1 MARVSDRF
9 AGWSDAASG
18 GAVAWFA
25 GARERVRSAALGRLG
40 VLSWREIGRA
50 DRFALGGLMLV
61 LLAGLVLRV
70 LFMLAWGPA
79 FMGYSDSSAYLGM
92 ASGGALWGN
101 PLHPV
106 GYPVFL
112 LDAHAIVPTAWFVI
126 GLQHLFGL
134 CSAVLIWLTVRR
146 AGAPR
151 IAALLPAAVVAL
163 NGAEMFLEHS
173 ILSEPLFI
181 LLISICLYSASRAA
195 SPPSLRWA
203 TIAAL
208 SLAVADTVR
217 VTALPLL
224 PLLVLW
230 LLFGSGGAWRER
242 ARAAAVALAC
252 ILAVVGCYVV
262 VQQERT
268 GVLSLTT
275 PAGIW
280 NLYGRIAPFA
290 DCADF
295 TPPAGTR
302 ALCEK
307 TPPAQRTNSVE
318 QYVYTPTRSV
328 ALQHFSRGNGPGS
341 ATQAQDAT
349 IAAFTRAVIEN
360 QPLDYAR
367 TVLEGVIAYITPV
380 DLEFSNR
387 NELGAGYESFYHQ
400 ILFTPQNERY
410 ALDHALGWY
419 GDHSYRQ
426 NRSLLNFL
434 LGYETNSRVSG
445 ALAAL
450 LMVLSLFA
458 PFAPRGHA
466 RRVGTFL
473 FIIAWVSLVTPAA
486 THWWD
491 ARYAIPPLGPLSA
504 AAAIGAWQFPRLAQ
518 RTRETHLLQRSASV

>member
-1 MARVSDRF
+1 M
-9 AGWSDAASG
+9 
-18 GAVAWFA
+18 
-25 GARERVRSAALGRLG
+25 GRLG
-40 VLSWREIGRA
+40 LAGLREIGLV
-50 DRFALGGLMLV
+50 DRIALGGLILV
-61 LLAGLVLRV
+61 LLAGLLLRV
-70 LFMLAWGPA
+70 LFMFAWAPA

-101 PLHPV
+101 ALHPV

-112 LDAHAIVPTAWFVI
+112 IDLHAVVPTAWFVI

-173 ILSEPLFI
+173 ILSESLFI
-181 LLISICLYSASRAA
+181 LLTSICLYSASRAA

-203 TIAAL
+203 IVAGL
-208 SLAVADTVR
+208 SLAAADTVR

-252 ILAVVGCYVV
+252 IVAVVGCYVA
-262 VQQERT
+262 VQKEKT

-275 PAGIW
+275 PAGVW
-280 NLYGRIAPFA
+280 NLYGRVAPFA

-295 TPPAGTR
+295 TPPPGTG
-302 ALCEK
+302 ALCET

-318 QYVYTPTRSV
+318 QYLYTPTRSI
-328 ALQHFSRGNGPGS
+328 ALQHFSRGDGPSS
-341 ATQAQDAT
+341 ATQAQDAK
-349 IAAFTRAVIEN
+349 IAAFTQAVIEN

-367 TVLEGVIAYITPV
+367 TVLEGVIAYIAPV

-387 NELGAGYESFYHQ
+387 NELGASYEAFYHQ
-400 ILFTPQNERY
+400 ILFTPENERY
-410 ALDHALGWY
+410 ALDHDLGWY

-426 NRSLLNFL
+426 NRSLLKFL

-450 LMVLSLFA
+450 LMLLSLFA
-458 PFAPRGHA
+458 PFAPRGQA

-504 AAAIGAWQFPRLAQ
+504 AAAIGAWQCSRLAQ
-518 RTRETHLLQRSASV
+518 RARAARMPPAI